1 MKQTWENGKKPSFGP
16 GFGQMGPNFGR
27 PSPPPPPKKNLA
39 SSVSRYPGQLS
50 YNTISEKTNGPV
62 LKTRSG
68 GWTADGRE

>member
-1 MKQTWENGKKPSFGP
+1 MAKNLVSGLILANWAQILAAIP
-16 GFGQMGPNFGR
+16 
-27 PSPPPPPKKNLA
+27 PPPPPKKNLA